1 MRVLL
6 AEDDEL
12 IGTSVRQRLIDE
24 AFAADWVRDGE
35 SALAALSTV
44 TYDLLLLDLGLPS
57 KDGLQ
62 VLTKLRRQQHAIPV
76 IVITARDGLDDR
88 VRGLDLGADDFLV
101 KPFAMSELLARMRAV
116 QRRHAGRA
124 DSILSNGDLE
134 LDPRTHSVLRSGQEF
149 PLTAREFALLRVLLQ
164 RPGTLYSRTELEDHI
179 YGWNEEVESNA
190 IEFIIHSLRK
200 KLGADAIKNVRGVG
214 WMVLNGQ

>member
-44 TYDLLLLDLGLPS
+44 TYDLLLLDLGLPG

-62 VLTKLRRQQHAIPV
+62 VLTQLRRQQDAIPV

-88 VRGLDLGADDFLV
+88 VRGLDLGSDDFLV

-134 LDPRTHSVLRSGQEF
+134 LDPRTHTVLRGGQEF

-214 WMVLNGQ
+214 WMVMNGQ